1 MNSIRIAIAAATF
14 AIVSSAA
21 IAGEANAAQTFGR
34 DTVSAQGKSV
44 ATAQSKTR
52 YANVVP
58 GRQGGLSAEAK
69 QALIGKAR
77 ATADLVSRNGRA

>member
-14 AIVSSAA
+14 AIASSAA
-21 IAGEANAAQTFGR
+21 FASDANAAQAFGR
-34 DTVSAQGKSV
+34 DTVSAQGKSI
-44 ATAQSKTR
+44 ATVQTKTR

-69 QALIGKAR
+69 QALTGKAPV
-77 ATADLVSRNGRA
+77 TADVVSRNGRA